1 MLLMR
6 IFSAAEEKE
15 TKREKKEEGILKV
28 HFSLKKA
35 NWWRE
40 SVVDDDDDFDAIK

>member
-1 MLLMR
+1 VIFFVLSFFFEMRLMR

-15 TKREKKEEGILKV
+15 TKREKKEEGILMV

-35 NWWRE
+35 N
-40 SVVDDDDDFDAIK
+40 